1 VKRPLVVKLGSSL
14 VVDGRGRP
22 RRALLRARAAE
33 IAEIVEGGTP
43 VCVVSSGAIAL
54 GLRRLN
60 LERRPT
66 SLPRLQAAS
75 ALGQAALQRAWQDA
89 LGAHGIDAGQILLT
103 SAEIAERRAYVNARS
118 ALHAL
123 FTLGAVPVVNE
134 NDATAT
140 DEISFGDN
148 DALAAQV
155 AVLVRARLL
164 VLLTSVPGVLHE
176 GVLIEDG
183 AAARLTVFGRASALG
198 RGGME
203 SKVGAAELAA
213 GAGIP
218 TLIADGAGEGVLIED
233 GAAARSTVFG
243 RASALGRGGMESKV
257 GAAELAA
264 GAGIPTL
271 IADGAGEGVL
281 TAALAGRAGGTRFAA
296 GEGAPAF
303 KLWLRHGKRVAG
315 RIAVDAGARKAIVEG
330 GASLLAVGVTGCDGA
345 FRAGDGVELVGPDG
359 RPFARGVA
367 AVDSSELAGRPANV
381 EAVHRDRLVLFG

>member
-14 VVDGRGRP
+14 VVDEHGKP
-22 RRALLRARAAE
+22 RRAFLHARAAE
-33 IAEIVEGGTP
+33 VAALVAGGTP

-54 GLRRLN
+54 GLRRL
-60 LERRPT
+60 EARRRPS

-75 ALGQAALQRAWQDA
+75 ALGQAELQRAWQDA
-89 LGAHGIDAGQILLT
+89 FEPHGIDTAQILLT
-103 SAEIAERRAYVNARS
+103 SAEIAERRAYVNVRN
-118 ALHAL
+118 ALGAL
-123 FTLGAVPVVNE
+123 FALGSVPVVNE

-183 AAARLTVFGRASALG
+183 AQARAAAFGPGSPLG

-203 SKVGAAELAA
+203 SKVAAAELAA

-218 TLIADGAGEGVLIED
+218 TVIAGETPLP
-233 GAAARSTVFG
+233 
-243 RASALGRGGMESKV
+243 
-257 GAAELAA
+257 EL
-264 GAGIPTL
+264 L
-271 IADGAGEGVL
+271 EG
-281 TAALAGRAGGTRFAA
+281 TAKGTRFAPA
-296 GEGAPAF
+296 EGAPAF

-315 RIAVDAGARKAIVEG
+315 RIAVDDGARRAVTES
-330 GASLLAVGVTGCDGA
+330 GASLLAVGVTQVEGG
-345 FRAGDGVELVGPDG
+345 FRAGDGVELVDAAG
-359 RPFARGVA
+359 RVFARGIASVDA
-367 AVDSSELAGRPANV
+367 AELAGRPANV
-381 EAVHRDRLVLFG
+381 EAVHRDRLVLV